1 MHTSLSV
8 ALSSLFVLLGG
19 LNIWLMLG
27 TQGGSKRTVLAH
39 RIVGYVFIAIYS
51 VMLYYMILRIRG
63 AVDEL
68 PARILVHMV
77 LALLLIPLLAVKVVV
92 ARHQKGLHGVLRAL
106 GIAIFAISFTLV
118 ALNIVWH
125 ALRSAS
131 GERASP
137 ITSAAVLILIFAFL
151 STLLVRRPEAGSI
164 RQTGVPTAVPIP
176 AQIEDERTNSRPK
189 VTADQD
195 PRDIPLI
202 LSRVQPQ
209 THDSKTLRFIIPQNR
224 RWSVRPGQYLTFD
237 WMIDGERVVRSY
249 SICSSPTQTGY
260 VEITPKRMPNGRV
273 SVFLNDRAL
282 PGLVVTARGPY
293 GQFCFDERKHKR
305 IVLVAG
311 GSGITP
317 MMAMLRYVDD
327 LCLPVEVTL
336 IYCVRNL
343 QDVFFEAELSDLE
356 SRSPNFRR
364 ILILSQPDAHWG
376 GPRGYLTHEMIENN
390 VENIATA
397 TVFLC
402 GPPAFME
409 NAHKIFTS
417 LGVDPANIMQE
428 SFGGGKSSTTHVAPL
443 KGSSFQI
450 EFARSGKTCSTSSA
464 STILET
470 AEANGL
476 RLPFSC
482 RQGEC
487 GTCAARLLA
496 GTVDMEREDGL
507 ETELKAQGYI
517 LLCVGRACSDIKVD
531 A

>member
-1 MHTSLSV
+1 MHTSVSV

-27 TQGGSKRTVLAH
+27 TQSGSKRTVLAH

-51 VMLYYMILRIRG
+51 VMLYYMILRIKG

-77 LALLLIPLLAVKVVV
+77 LALSLIPLLAVKVVV

-131 GERASP
+131 GEPASP
-137 ITSAAVLILIFAFL
+137 ITSAAVLILISAFV
-151 STLLVRRPEAGSI
+151 STLLVRRPKAGAI
-164 RQTGVPTAVPIP
+164 RQTAVSN
-176 AQIEDERTNSRPK
+176 EDERTDGRPEA
-189 VTADQD
+189 TADQD
-195 PRDIPLI
+195 LKVIPLI

-224 RWSVRPGQYLTFD
+224 RWSVRPGQFLTFD

-273 SVFLNDRAL
+273 SAFLNDRAL

-293 GQFCFDERKHKR
+293 GHFCFDERKHKR

-317 MMAMLRYVDD
+317 MMAMLRYIDD

-336 IYCVRNL
+336 IYCVRGL

-356 SRSPNFRR
+356 SRLPNFRR
-364 ILILSQPDAHWG
+364 ILILSQPDPHWG
-376 GPRGYLTHEMIENN
+376 GPRGYLTREMIENN
-390 VENIATA
+390 VENIASA
-397 TVFLC
+397 SVFLC

-428 SFGGGKSSTTHVAPL
+428 SFGSGKSSTTRVAPL
-443 KGSSFQI
+443 KGSPFQI

-476 RLPFSC
+476 HLPFSC

-487 GTCAARLLA
+487 GTCVARLLA
-496 GTVDMEREDGL
+496 GRVDMEREDGL

-517 LLCVGRACSDIKVD
+517 LPCVARARSDIKLD